1 MRSNSY
7 GYVFRKD
14 FFTPSFV
21 SNKHYQPLKANIMK
35 KIYLLL
41 SFLFI
46 STLTI
51 AQGIA
56 VQGIARDNTSSAIT
70 DTNLTFTF
78 SITKEDNTLQYAETQ
93 SIKTDNFGV
102 FSHIVST
109 GNPNTNTF
117 NDVDFALDNLKLK
130 VSINYN
136 SSNIEVY
143 DQPFQYTP
151 YAHFAKRAASADDGV
166 PTGAVMPY
174 LGTVAPTGW
183 ALCNGAALPTTATEL
198 RAMVGSNAP
207 NLGGMFLRGAG
218 PNTNSGYAVNDGPA
232 VKTIQGDL
240 NKNHNHSATSNT
252 AGNHTHSEKGI
263 TTPGHYTSNA
273 SYWAIPNPVL
283 GETQTGAAGSHQ
295 HTITVSPD
303 GGSESRPVNYGVNYI
318 IKL

>member
-56 VQGIARDNTSSAIT
+56 VQGIARDNASSAIT

-78 SITKEDNTLQYAETQ
+78 SITKEDNTVQYAETQ

-174 LGTVAPTGW
+174 LGTVAPVGW
-183 ALCNGAALPTTATEL
+183 VLCKGQSIASLEGAAAL
-198 RAMVGSNAP
+198 RALVGNTAP
-207 NLGGMFLRGAG
+207 NLQGTFLRGTGVSVTNGRSG
-218 PNTNSGYAVNDGPA
+218 PGLRTF
-232 VKTIQGDL
+232 QGDL
-240 NKNHNHSATSNT
+240 NKSHNHDAASNT
-252 AGNHTHSEKGI
+252 AGSHTHSELGLKVNGPLVQ
-263 TTPGHYTSNA
+263 TGVWYYTVSK
-273 SYWAIPNPVL
+273 L
-283 GETQTGAAGSHQ
+283 GETQTGVAGAHQ
-295 HTITVSPD
+295 HTITVAAN
-303 GGSESRPVNYGVNYI
+303 GGLESRPVNYGVNYI